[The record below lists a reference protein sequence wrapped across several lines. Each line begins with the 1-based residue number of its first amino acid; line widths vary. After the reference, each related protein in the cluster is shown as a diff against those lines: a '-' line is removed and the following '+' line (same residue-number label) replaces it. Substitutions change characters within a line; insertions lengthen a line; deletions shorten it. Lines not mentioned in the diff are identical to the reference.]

1 MTARINRHR
10 LRQRQRKRQR
20 ERERAQALKRVLGPG
35 TGDSTWVKL
44 QAKVSKGVAEI
55 GKATK
60 RKAAK
65 SKPTSRQRL
74 AASTSRSNGKAT
86 RPKAKAKTKT
96 AAAKTKRAKS
106 SAAARSQRK
115 TGRAA
120 PSRQAP
126 GGISGGILILLQ
138 HLWPRSWWARSLAS
152 LTIFIA
158 IIGGTIA
165 LGVYVRYKRMA
176 GSYDLRQIGRMP
188 QESVVFDT
196 YGTPFTR
203 LHGDGRVIVGL
214 EDVSP
219 FFVDALIA
227 REDTRFYQHS
237 GIDLFGVARAIV
249 RNAREGGFAQGAST
263 LTMQLAR
270 ISFDMREKTL
280 HRKLV
285 EAMLARRIEN
295 HYSKQQIIFL
305 YANRVF
311 LGSGL
316 YGIEAAARAHF
327 GKPASDLSLGESA
340 MLAGVI
346 RAPNRFSPFRHY
358 QAALSERDTVLNRM
372 LELEMISAEQ
382 AQAAKMEIIP
392 VLSQDEISPSDL
404 RPMGVTEIDRKH
416 RNESYL
422 SEAVRREIER
432 LLTDEQQQVGG
443 LDIYTTFDLELQEA
457 AEQAVE
463 NRLHSIEATP
473 GYPHPTRAARRGDQ
487 IDYLQAAVTVV
498 DNGLGAVRAMVG
510 GRSFEESRY
519 NRATQA
525 RRQAGSIFKPLIYA
539 IAFESGLFPGTLISD
554 QPIQPGEIA
563 WDTTGW
569 SPRNSDGTFGG
580 WTRAEEGLIRSRNT
594 MTVRVGETAGI
605 DAVSEMARYAGIAD
619 PAAEAAFSS
628 PQIYVGNLGA
638 SLMSLT
644 SAYSAF
650 ANEGFR
656 ADPYFI
662 ERIQDRL
669 GNVLYQREPEGYRV
683 VSPGATWLTSQVL
696 QKVMEPGGTGQSV
709 SDLGVSFPV
718 AGKTGTTNDY
728 HDAWFVGYSSSL
740 SCGVWVGL
748 DQPERIVDRGY
759 GGRIALPIWADI
771 MRASETLRYP
781 TMPLPVADDVM
792 TVELCQASGL
802 LASSECR
809 AHGDAYEERAPD
821 AMIPRQTCDH
831 RGANSQPG
839 NIHGPSRS
847 TDGKHDD
854 DDDKGLIGRLKSLF
868 SAS

>member
-1 MTARINRHR
+1 M
-10 LRQRQRKRQR
+10 
-20 ERERAQALKRVLGPG
+20 
-35 TGDSTWVKL
+35 KL
-44 QAKVSKGVAEI
+44 QAKVSRGVSEI
-55 GKATK
+55 G
-60 RKAAK
+60 KAAK
-65 SKPTSRQRL
+65 SKVAKSKPKRSQHL
-74 AASTSRSNGKAT
+74 AASTGRSTSKTGKPNGKV
-86 RPKAKAKTKT
+86 KTKS
-96 AAAKTKRAKS
+96 AAAKPKTKRTKS
-106 SAAARSQRK
+106 TAAPRSQREG
-115 TGRAA
+115 GRAGD
-120 PSRQAP
+120 SLQAP
-126 GGISGGILILLQ
+126 GGLSGGILALLQ
-138 HLWPRSWWARSLAS
+138 HLWPRSWWARSLTS
-152 LTIFIA
+152 LAIFSA

-176 GSYDLRQIGRMP
+176 ERYDLRQVGRMP

-203 LHGDGRVIVGL
+203 LHGDGRIIVDL

-219 FFVDALIA
+219 YFVDALIA

-237 GIDLFGVARAIV
+237 GIDIFGVARALV
-249 RNAREGGFAQGAST
+249 RNAREGSFAQGAST

-285 EAMLARRIEN
+285 EAMLARRIED

-305 YANRVF
+305 YVNRVF

-327 GKPASDLSLGESA
+327 GKSASDLSLGEAA
-340 MLAGVI
+340 MLVGVI

-358 QAALSERDTVLNRM
+358 NAALSERNTVLDRM
-372 LELEMISAEQ
+372 LELEMISLEQ
-382 AQAAKMEIIP
+382 SQDAKMQKIA
-392 VLSQDEISPSDL
+392 VLSQDKILPSDL
-404 RPMGVTEIDRKH
+404 RPMGVPEIDRQH

-422 SEAVRREIER
+422 SEAVRRKIER

-443 LDIYTTFDLELQEA
+443 LDIYTTFDLELQKA

-463 NRLHSIEATP
+463 NRLHTIEAAP
-473 GYPHPTRAARRGDQ
+473 GYPHPTRTAHRGDRTN
-487 IDYLQAAVTVV
+487 YLQAAVTVI

-510 GRSFEESRY
+510 GRSFEESHY

-525 RRQAGSIFKPLIYA
+525 HRQAGSIFKPLIYA

-554 QPIQPGEIA
+554 QPIQTGEIA
-563 WDTTGW
+563 WDTSGW
-569 SPRNSDGTFGG
+569 NPRNSDGTFGG

-605 DAVSEMARYAGIAD
+605 EAVSEMARYAGIAD
-619 PAAEAAFSS
+619 SAAEGAFSS

-638 SLMSLT
+638 SLISLT

-683 VSPGATWLTSQVL
+683 VSAGATWLTSQVL
-696 QKVMEPGGTGQSV
+696 QKVMEPGGTGQSI
-709 SDLGVSFPV
+709 SDLGIDFPV

-748 DQPERIVDRGY
+748 DQPERIVERGY

-771 MRASETLRYP
+771 MRASESLRYP

-802 LASSECR
+802 LASSACR
-809 AHGDAYEERAPD
+809 THGDAYEERAPH

-831 RGANSQPG
+831 RGANAQPG
-839 NIHGPSRS
+839 NIHGPSRPVN
-847 TDGKHDD
+847 DAHDD
-854 DDDKGLIGRLKSLF
+854 DDENEGLLERLKSLF
-868 SAS
+868 SASLIPRLLGCEAATPQWWPAPAQT

>member
-1 MTARINRHR
+1 LTARINRHR

-20 ERERAQALKRVLGPG
+20 ERERAQALKRVLGAG
-35 TGDSTWVKL
+35 SGDSTWVKL
-44 QAKVSKGVAEI
+44 QAKVSKGVGEI
-55 GKATK
+55 GKAAK

-65 SKPTSRQRL
+65 STPKRRQRL
-74 AASTSRSNGKAT
+74 AASTGRSTGKAAN
-86 RPKAKAKTKT
+86 PMAKAKTRTGK
-96 AAAKTKRAKS
+96 
-106 SAAARSQRK
+106 AARTKSKACSKGHRPA
-115 TGRAA
+115 GRAT
-120 PSRQAP
+120 PSLQAP
-126 GGISGGILILLQ
+126 GGIAGGIFTLLQ
-138 HLWPRSWWARSLAS
+138 HLWPRSWWARSLAG
-152 LTIFIA
+152 LAVFVA
-158 IIGGTIA
+158 IIGGTIT
-165 LGVYVRYKRMA
+165 LGIYVRYKRTA
-176 GSYDLRQIGRMP
+176 ESYDLRQVGRMP

-203 LHGDGRVIVGL
+203 LHGDGRVIVEL
-214 EDVSP
+214 ENISP
-219 FFVDALIA
+219 FFIDALVA
-227 REDTRFYQHS
+227 REDTRFYEHS
-237 GIDLFGVARAIV
+237 GVDLFGVARAVV

-285 EAMLARRIEN
+285 EALLARRIEQQ
-295 HYSKQQIIFL
+295 YTKEQIIFL

-358 QAALSERDTVLNRM
+358 DAALSERDTVLNRM
-372 LELEMISAEQ
+372 LELDMISAEQ
-382 AQAAKMEIIP
+382 AQTAKKEKIP

-416 RNESYL
+416 RNESYI
-422 SEAVRREIER
+422 SEAVRREIEH
-432 LLTDEQQQVGG
+432 LLTDDQQQVGG
-443 LDIYTTFDLELQEA
+443 LDIYTTFDLELQQA

-463 NRLHSIEATP
+463 NRLHSIENTP
-473 GYPHPTRAARRGDQ
+473 DYPHPVRAAHRGDRT
-487 IDYLQAAVTVV
+487 DYLQAAVTVV

-510 GRSFEESRY
+510 GRSFEESHY

-525 RRQAGSIFKPLIYA
+525 HRQAGSIFKPLIYA

-554 QPIQPGEIA
+554 QPIQPGEIP

-569 SPRNSDGTFGG
+569 NPRNSDGTYGG

-605 DAVSEMARYAGIAD
+605 KAVSEMARYAGIAD
-619 PAAEAAFSS
+619 GNTEGTFSS
-628 PQIYVGNLGA
+628 PQIYIGNLGA

-709 SDLGVSFPV
+709 IDLGVNFPV

-792 TVELCQASGL
+792 TIELCQASGL

-809 AHGDAYEERAPD
+809 AHGDAYQERAPH

-831 RGANSQPG
+831 RGTNSQPG
-839 NIHGPSRS
+839 HIHGPSRANERPLS
-847 TDGKHDD
+847 DD
-854 DDDKGLIGRLKSLF
+854 EKQGLFGRLKSLF

>member
-1 MTARINRHR
+1 M
-10 LRQRQRKRQR
+10 
-20 ERERAQALKRVLGPG
+20 LGAG
-35 TGDSTWVKL
+35 SGESVWVKL
-44 QAKVSKGVAEI
+44 QAKVSKGVGEI
-55 GKATK
+55 GKAAK

-65 SKPTSRQRL
+65 SKPKSRQRL
-74 AASTSRSNGKAT
+74 AASTSRATAKAAK
-86 RPKAKAKTKT
+86 PKAKKKTKT
-96 AAAKTKRAKS
+96 ASAKAKPTRTAS
-106 SAAARSQRK
+106 TPATRSQRK
-115 TGRAA
+115 QGRAA
-120 PSRQAP
+120 PSLQAP
-126 GGISGGILILLQ
+126 GGISGGILALLQ
-138 HLWPRSWWARSLAS
+138 NLWPRSWWARSLAS
-152 LTIFIA
+152 FTIFVA

-165 LGVYVRYKRMA
+165 LGVYVRYKRTA
-176 GSYDLRQIGRMP
+176 ESYDLRQVGRMP

-203 LHGDGRVIVGL
+203 LHGDGRVIIGI

-219 FFVDALIA
+219 FFIDALIA

-237 GIDLFGVARAIV
+237 GVDLFGVARAVV

-270 ISFDMREKTL
+270 ISFDMREKTV

-285 EAMLARRIEN
+285 EAMLARRIED
-295 HYSKQQIIFL
+295 HYSKEEIIFL

-327 GKPASDLSLGESA
+327 GKPAIDLSLGESA

-358 QAALSERDTVLNRM
+358 EAALSERDTVLNRM
-372 LELEMISAEQ
+372 LELEMISPEQ
-382 AQAAKMEIIP
+382 ARAAKMEIIS
-392 VLSQDEISPSDL
+392 VLSQDEVSPSDL
-404 RPMGVTEIDRKH
+404 RPMGVTEIDRQH
-416 RNESYL
+416 RNESYI

-432 LLTDEQQQVGG
+432 LLTDQQQQVGG

-463 NRLHSIEATP
+463 SRLHSIEATS
-473 GYPHPTRAARRGDQ
+473 GYPHPTRGAHHGDRT
-487 IDYLQAAVTVV
+487 DYLQAAVTVV

-510 GRSFEESRY
+510 GRSFEESHF

-525 RRQAGSIFKPLIYA
+525 HRQAGSIFKPLIYA

-569 SPRNSDGTFGG
+569 NPRNSDGTFGG

-619 PAAEAAFSS
+619 GAAESAFSS

-638 SLMSLT
+638 SLISLT

-709 SDLGVSFPV
+709 TDLGVDFPV

-809 AHGDAYEERAPD
+809 VHGDAYQERAPHS
-821 AMIPRQTCDH
+821 MIPRQTCDH
-831 RGANSQPG
+831 LGANAQPG
-839 NIHGPSRS
+839 HIHGPSR
-847 TDGKHDD
+847 TNDGEHDD
-854 DDDKGLIGRLKSLF
+854 EQKKGLFGRLKSLF